1 MDVKSASTQIFA
13 GTLINIQMRILA
25 FIFSLALIAS
35 NVNAQ
40 GYNPS
45 SVNKKAV
52 ALFEKAGAKAESNK
66 WGEALELLKSAI
78 TISPNYLDAYF
89 LTAHIN
95 LELNDYSSSC
105 SYFEKGFTID
115 SVYSPTEYFS
125 YATAL
130 AGTGSFQKALD
141 AINHYQ
147 LLTDPKDR
155 ATIELVQKRKRS
167 YLFAIDY
174 AKAHPDADSSFKPVN
189 LGAEVNSNMA
199 EYFPSM
205 PIDGKQLVFTRKA
218 EFFNED
224 FYQTDLDSNKSWTKS
239 KPLAGKLNTPRSE
252 GAMHISQD
260 GEILVFTGCLRPD
273 TYGSCDLYVS
283 FKTENGWSEA
293 ENLGPTINSGQWDSQ
308 PCLSPD
314 KKDLYFAS
322 RRLGGYGGSDIYVS
336 HLMDNGY
343 WTNPENLGPKINSP
357 EDEQCPFMHADNQ
370 TLFFTS
376 SYWTGYGDE
385 DIFYSKKELNGTW
398 TKPVNLGYPI
408 NTIDREGTL
417 FIAADGKTAYYAS
430 ERSDSYGGL
439 DLYTFQLRKDIRP
452 TPTRWVKGIIKD
464 RDSQNPITA
473 TIELSDINSQQII
486 NTITTDDSGYYFLTI
501 PSGRDYVFSVNK
513 KGYLFYSDHF
523 FLANSSSDSAYEKN
537 IELIRIAPN
546 ASIVLNNIF
555 FKTNSTVLDSIST
568 LELNKLVKLLN
579 ENPRMIITIE
589 GYTDNIGTSAS
600 NLTLSQNRA
609 SAVTEYLIS
618 KGILKTRVSAK
629 GFGEKNP
636 RADNNT
642 ELGRAQNRRTE
653 MRVIQL

>member
-13 GTLINIQMRILA
+13 GTLIKNQMRILA
-25 FIFSLALIAS
+25 FLLTIALLIS

-40 GYNPS
+40 GYNPAS
-45 SVNKKAV
+45 INKKAIV
-52 ALFEKAGAKAESNK
+52 LFEKAGAKAESNK
-66 WGEALELLKSAI
+66 WSEALELLKNAI
-78 TISPNYLDAYF
+78 SISPNYLEAYF

-95 LELNDYSSSC
+95 LELKDYANSC
-105 SYFEKGFTID
+105 SYFKKGFAID
-115 SVYSPTEYFS
+115 STYSPMEYFS
-125 YATAL
+125 YSTAL

-141 AINHYQ
+141 AINNYQ

-155 ATIELVQKRKRS
+155 LTIELVQKRKRS
-167 YLFAIDY
+167 YLFGIEY
-174 AKAHPDADSSFKPVN
+174 AKAHPDADSSFKPIN
-189 LGAEVNSNMA
+189 LGPEVNSKMP
-199 EYFPSM
+199 EYFPSL

-218 EFFNED
+218 EIYNED
-224 FYQTDLDSNKSWTKS
+224 FYQSELDSNNVWTKS
-239 KPLAGKLNTPRSE
+239 KPLIGKLNTPLSE

-293 ENLGPTINSGQWDSQ
+293 ENLGPTINSDQWDSQ

-336 HLMDNGY
+336 HLMENGY
-343 WTNPENLGPKINSP
+343 WTKPENLGPTINSP
-357 EDEQCPFMHADNQ
+357 EDEQCPFIHADNQ

-385 DIFYSKKELNGTW
+385 DIFYTKKQLDGSWSRPT
-398 TKPVNLGYPI
+398 NLGYPI

-452 TPTRWVKGIIKD
+452 TPTRWVKGIVKD
-464 RDSQNPITA
+464 RDSQKPITA
-473 TIELSDINSQQII
+473 TIELSDLNSQQITT
-486 NTITTDDSGYYFLTI
+486 TITTDESGYYFLTI
-501 PSGRDYVFSVNK
+501 PSGKDYVFSVNK

-523 FLANSSSDSAYEKN
+523 FLANNSSDSAYEKN
-537 IELIRIAPN
+537 IELIKIVPN

-555 FKTNSTVLDSIST
+555 FKTNSYELDSSST
-568 LELNKLVKLLN
+568 IELNKLVKLLY
-579 ENPRMIITIE
+579 ENPKIVIE
-589 GYTDNIGTSAS
+589 IDGYTDNVGTSAS
-600 NLTLSQNRA
+600 NITLSQNRA
-609 SAVTEYLIS
+609 AAVTEYLIS
-618 KGILKTRVSAK
+618 KGILKNRVSAK

-636 RADNNT
+636 IADNNT
-642 ELGRAQNRRTE
+642 ESGRAQNRRTE